1 MHFAAATRAWH
12 QHEAQSDAPARA
24 QGQQHEHRQKTAP
37 LRLER
42 REWSQRQPE
51 IWGETQQAEKPKI
64 HQSTELA
71 VPQKHRPAK
80 GTTLTPEI
88 CLHTDAADLT
98 VEDACKTMAQ
108 RPPEDQ
114 VRIVTRSSTLE
125 DSLVILIRRNQQHS
139 LCRSDVA
146 KRRGKQRKRGSGLCF

>member
-1 MHFAAATRAWH
+1 MT
-12 QHEAQSDAPARA
+12 
-24 QGQQHEHRQKTAP
+24 
-37 LRLER
+37 
-42 REWSQRQPE
+42 
-51 IWGETQQAEKPKI
+51 
-64 HQSTELA
+64 

-98 VEDACKTMAQ
+98 VEDAYKTMAQ

-146 KRRGKQRKRGSGLCF
+146 KRRGKQRKRGSGFSLSKPAVVRQKRITSESKRPRNMLLKSTTPSSAKRITSGGGRRCAFE